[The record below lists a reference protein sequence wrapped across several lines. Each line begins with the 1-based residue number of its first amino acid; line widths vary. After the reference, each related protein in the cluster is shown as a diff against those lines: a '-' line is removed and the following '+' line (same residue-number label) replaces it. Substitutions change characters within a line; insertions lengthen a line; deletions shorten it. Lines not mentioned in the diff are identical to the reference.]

1 MFDIFQ
7 FVREKIFRKKPLQN
21 ISPEEIS
28 EKKTTK
34 MWNFLLFCMFLA
46 MISTSFWSLNIISDI
61 LDRPERPS
69 YELQKIVDIL
79 DKEGKND
86 YISDY
91 EINNE
96 IDFSDENLQKNFE
109 KAKIILKN
117 LGEIS
122 SEKNNFETE
131 IINTQ
136 YHLKN
141 LEQDYELALTE
152 KIANVSDNIDKIKEK
167 IDFEKEKIKNLDL
180 KISELDKKIFSI
192 KSENFELYEIF
203 FKENENQ
210 LKKYEKDYLIF
221 KLTRAILSLLFVLT
235 FFLIF
240 NYFYVKHKIKNSPFT
255 IIFSVASFAY
265 SLVLLYLMLNFLWEI
280 IPESLL
286 DLIFKFFENFSF
298 IWYFLQFLWPIFIVW
313 FFGFF
318 VYKIQKR
325 IYSKENILKRII
337 KDKKCPNCGSDVDIT
352 KPFCCICGN
361 EILEKCENCGDLTI
375 KWMKYCYNCWK
386 EKS

>member
-1 MFDIFQ
+1 
-7 FVREKIFRKKPLQN
+7 
-21 ISPEEIS
+21 
-28 EKKTTK
+28 
-34 MWNFLLFCMFLA
+34 MFLA

-141 LEQDYELALTE
+141 LEKDYELALTE
-152 KIANVSDNIDKIKEK
+152 KIANVSDNIEKIKEK

-192 KSENFELYEIF
+192 KSENSELYEIF
-203 FKENENQ
+203 FKENGKQ

-298 IWYFLQFLWPIFIVW
+298 IWYFLQFLWPIFIV
-313 FFGFF
+313 
-318 VYKIQKR
+318 
-325 IYSKENILKRII
+325 
-337 KDKKCPNCGSDVDIT
+337 
-352 KPFCCICGN
+352 
-361 EILEKCENCGDLTI
+361 
-375 KWMKYCYNCWK
+375 
-386 EKS
+386 